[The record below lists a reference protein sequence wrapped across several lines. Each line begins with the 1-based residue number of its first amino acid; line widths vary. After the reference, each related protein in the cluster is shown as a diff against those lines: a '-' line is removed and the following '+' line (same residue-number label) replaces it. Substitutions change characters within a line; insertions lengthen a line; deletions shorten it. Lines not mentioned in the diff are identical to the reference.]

1 MKKIEK
7 IEAKKP
13 AILERKKV
21 CAYARVSMETDRL
34 KHSLSAQISYYSKLI
49 QNNPEWEFKGVYS
62 DYGITGTSTVK
73 RAGFREMLEECEKGN
88 IDLILTKSIKRFAR
102 NTVDLLKVVRHL
114 KSKGIEVRFENENI
128 NSLSGDGELM
138 LSILASFA
146 QEESRSISEN
156 VKWGTRKRFEQGI
169 PNGKFSIYGYRWE
182 GDKLVVKEDEAKNV
196 RFIFDNYLKGISAEK
211 TEKELEEMGVKSYN
225 GLHFSNSSIRHI
237 LSNITYTGNLLFQ
250 KEYVVDPILGKSK
263 LNHGE
268 LPQYFVE
275 NSHEAIIPME
285 IFKQVEAE
293 RLRRRKVGA
302 LANPAIATTE
312 MTSKIKCVYCG
323 RSFHKCR
330 RRTVNRGSVF
340 WQCATR
346 KAAQGNPCHTGDLND
361 IALKELIC
369 KVLGIDEYDPDA
381 FAQRVNHI
389 DVIRKEKLIF
399 HFADGNVVETQY
411 PKLNRKEYF
420 TDEIRANL
428 SKQRRDK
435 HRYHRKNSVT
445 PFTGIIECAKCAN
458 SFNALTRVLKTGEKI
473 AYLSCRTNRSE
484 CPHNSIQDVT
494 LKALVCEV
502 LKLDEFDEQVMDEQI
517 KRIYIADSKATFKLK
532 DGREIVKEYSERK
545 RGTPWS
551 KERREKQLP
560 KMHEYWANEDNR
572 KAASERFKK
581 IWREKNGK

>member
-7 IEAKKP
+7 IEATKP

-182 GDKLVVKEDEAKNV
+182 NDHLVIIEEEAKII
-196 RFIFDNYLKGISAEK
+196 RRIYDEYLSGKSRIQIEKQFDAEGIRTRAGYK
-211 TEKELEEMGVKSYN
+211 WMD
-225 GLHFSNSSIRHI
+225 
-237 LSNITYTGNLLFQ
+237 SNIKVILTNIHYTGNLLFQ
-250 KEYVVDPILGKSK
+250 KEYVVDPISGKTRK
-263 LNHGE
+263 NRGQ

-275 NSHEAIIPME
+275 NTHEAIIPME
-285 IFKQVEAE
+285 TFKQVEAE
-293 RLRRRKVGA
+293 MKRRREAGA
-302 LANPAIATTE
+302 IGNPAIATTE
-312 MTSKIKCVYCG
+312 MTSKIRCAHCG

-330 RRTVNRGSVF
+330 RKTVNRGSVF

-399 HFADGNVVETQY
+399 HLADGKVVETQY

-420 TDEIRANL
+420 TDEIRASL

-458 SFNALTRVLKTGEKI
+458 SFNALTRILKTGEKI

-560 KMHEYWANEDNR
+560 KIHEYWANEDNR
-572 KAASERFKK
+572 KKASEHFKK
-581 IWREKNGK
+581 MWREKNGK